1 MKSYPFIMM
10 SMLIFL
16 MHGINAQSLVQ
27 PYGKVSQE
35 SFDLK
40 ECSFEP
46 DANAMILFDKGDVY
60 FDSNFEIVYERHK
73 RIKIFNEKGKGEAD
87 FRIEYYSI
95 RGYEKVLS
103 VQAQTINQ
111 KDGKTVI
118 TKLTNN
124 QKFTEQ
130 IDKYRSAIVFTLP
143 DVQEGSILELKYTL
157 QTSSFGNFP
166 GWYFQSSLP
175 TAYSEFTTSVPD
187 MITYKPL
194 MRVHQQLV
202 KNTTSS
208 SAGSIH
214 SGGEVLPYTRN
225 VKTIGLKDVPSLP
238 QEPFMTSDNDN
249 LQSILHQLVQ
259 IRPIGGFTTTGND
272 TWEKI
277 GQMLIDDEDF
287 GSQFRKKL
295 EGEQELIQKA
305 SSMTSNE
312 AKIAYLFKEVRNRMK
327 WNSSDRWYTN
337 DGIAKAWEKRTGNS
351 TELNLILY
359 RLLNQSGVKEAL
371 PMVVSTRDNGKVH
384 VAFPW
389 IYQFNRAVVY
399 VPIDSVRYYILDASD
414 KANQYNIV
422 PRSLLNNFGLI
433 VDKENKTSD
442 TKFISTNLPSIEN
455 ILISGEI
462 KPEGHVSGSVKQFYT
477 LYNRCELM
485 KRLSDDG
492 KEKAGESLSK
502 DNSGLKIE
510 HFKLEEDESDSL
522 FVRQGFDFDMEM
534 AGSDGTYLYFNPNMF
549 SSLKKNPFL
558 KENRATLIDFGHNK
572 QHFIQG
578 SYSIPKGFQ
587 VDALPKS
594 ISLVMPDKSITF
606 KRIIGVQEDKIVSR
620 FVIDFKKSIYF
631 PEDYPEL
638 HEFYKQ
644 MYQMLNEQVV
654 LKKI

>member
-1 MKSYPFIMM
+1 MKPYHFILI
-10 SMLIFL
+10 SMLMFWL
-16 MHGINAQSLVQ
+16 HGVNAQSVIQ
-27 PYGKVSQE
+27 SYGKVSQE
-35 SFDLK
+35 TFDLK
-40 ECSFEP
+40 ACPFEP

-73 RIKIFNEKGKGEAD
+73 RLKIFNEKGKSEAD

-95 RGYEKVLS
+95 RGYEKVLG

-166 GWYFQSSLP
+166 SWYFQSSLP

-194 MRVHQQLV
+194 MRVHQPLA

-208 SAGSIH
+208 SGSSLH
-214 SGGEVLPYTRN
+214 SGGEVLPYTKN
-225 VKTIGLKDVPSLP
+225 VKTMALKDIPSLP
-238 QEPFMTSDNDN
+238 EEPFMTSDNDN
-249 LQSILHQLVQ
+249 LQSILHQLLQ
-259 IRPIGGFTTTGND
+259 IRPIGGFTTTAND
-272 TWEKI
+272 SWEKI
-277 GQMLIDDEDF
+277 GQMLMEDEDF

-305 SSMTSNE
+305 SAMNSTD
-312 AKIAYLFKEVRNRMK
+312 AKIAYLFKEVKNRMK
-327 WNSSDRWYTN
+327 WNNSDRWYTN
-337 DGIAKAWEKRTGNS
+337 DGIGKAWEKRTGNS

-359 RLLNQSGVKEAL
+359 RLLNQSGVKEAC
-371 PMVVSTRDNGKVH
+371 PMVVSTRDNGKVN

-399 VPIDSVRYYILDASD
+399 IPVDSARYYILDATD

-422 PRSLLNNFGLI
+422 PRNLLNNFGLV
-433 VDKENKTSD
+433 VDKENKTST
-442 TKFISTNLPSIEN
+442 TKFISTEIPSVEN
-455 ILISGEI
+455 ILISGDI
-462 KPEGHVSGSVKQFYT
+462 KPEGHVTGNVRQFYS
-477 LYNRCELM
+477 LYNRSSLL
-485 KRLSDDG
+485 KRLADEG
-492 KEKAGESLSK
+492 KEKAEEFLSNK
-502 DNSGLKIE
+502 NSGLKVE
-510 HFKLEEDESDSL
+510 HLKLEQDESDSL
-522 FVRQGFDFDMEM
+522 FVRQDFDFDMEM
-534 AGSDGTYLYFNPNMF
+534 AGSDGNYLYFNPNIF
-549 SSLKKNPFL
+549 SSLKANPFL
-558 KENRATLIDFGHNK
+558 KENRSTLIDFGHNR
-572 QHFIQG
+572 QHFLQG
-578 SYSIPKGFQ
+578 SYTIPKGFQ
-587 VDALPKS
+587 VDAIPKS
-594 ISLVMPDKSITF
+594 LSLVMPDKSITF
-606 KRIIGVQEDKIVSR
+606 KRIIGVQEDKVISR
-620 FVIDFKKSIYF
+620 FVIDFKKSVYF
-631 PEDYPEL
+631 PENYPEL

-644 MYQMLNEQVV
+644 MYQMLNEQIV